1 MTTQCLFIS
10 GNTLR
15 LFQYYIRGIFSIYYN
30 ITWGRGVFPIYYNIT
45 IGGGGVCRD
54 PKFVL
59 RNKWTAPIVEMKNIK
74 LGGRHGATSAGSG
87 VPSSSKGGSSSNRN
101 PVKRDTIT

>member
-1 MTTQCLFIS
+1 MGVGGLPNLS
-10 GNTLR
+10 
-15 LFQYYIRGIFSIYYN
+15 QYYNRGE
-30 ITWGRGVFPIYYNIT
+30 GVY
-45 IGGGGVCRD
+45 RD
-54 PKFVL
+54 PKLVL

-101 PVKRDTIT
+101 PVKRDTII